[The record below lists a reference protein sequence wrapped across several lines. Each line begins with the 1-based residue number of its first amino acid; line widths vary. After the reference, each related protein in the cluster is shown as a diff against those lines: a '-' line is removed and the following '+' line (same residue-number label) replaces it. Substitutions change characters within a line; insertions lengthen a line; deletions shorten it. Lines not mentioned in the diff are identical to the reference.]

1 MPSSG
6 QENVVYR
13 ATVTTNSSVEKYVGL
28 TAMSFKKRF
37 SKHKTDMEYQKNR
50 TNTTLAGHV
59 WNLKDRNEDYQI
71 KWEIVC
77 RAAPFPPISK
87 KCNLCLAD
95 KWNIVFKSE
104 SATLNKRQEIF
115 NHCRHK
121 ESLLL
126 VPKRLREKGS

>member
-1 MPSSG
+1 M
-6 QENVVYR
+6 
-13 ATVTTNSSVEKYVGL
+13 K
-28 TAMSFKKRF
+28 FKDRF
-37 SKHKTDMEYQKNR
+37 SKHKSDMEHQKNR

-59 WNLKDRNEDYQI
+59 WDLKDKNLDYQI

-77 RAAPFPPISK
+77 RAAPFSPISK
-87 KCNLCLAD
+87 KCNLCLAE
-95 KWNIVFKSE
+95 KWNIIYKSE

-126 VPKRLREKGS
+126 VPPKRLRRKGS